1 MLKVKYLRL
10 VKYPRVLGSLRVGFL
25 SACERA
31 TKMRQVLVSLFLSNS
46 PPPPTNC
53 TTSERLLSNF
63 GFAFHVFVRD
73 LYEQAVSFGSS
84 SVKAQNKAYIF
95 GIKSGRQ
102 RERFCLC

>member
-1 MLKVKYLRL
+1 MRASDESETGFSLL
-10 VKYPRVLGSLRVGFL
+10 VFV
-25 SACERA
+25 
-31 TKMRQVLVSLFLSNS
+31 QS
-46 PPPPTNC
+46 PPPHELYRFRETGAKP
-53 TTSERLLSNF
+53 ERLLSNF

-95 GIKSGRQ
+95 DIKSGRR

>member
-1 MLKVKYLRL
+1 MRASDESETGFSLL
-10 VKYPRVLGSLRVGFL
+10 VFV
-25 SACERA
+25 
-31 TKMRQVLVSLFLSNS
+31 QS
-46 PPPPTNC
+46 PPPHELYRFRETGAKP
-53 TTSERLLSNF
+53 ERLLSNF

-95 GIKSGRQ
+95 GIKSGRR

>member
-1 MLKVKYLRL
+1 MRASDESETGFSLL
-10 VKYPRVLGSLRVGFL
+10 VFF
-25 SACERA
+25 
-31 TKMRQVLVSLFLSNS
+31 QS
-46 PPPPTNC
+46 PPPPHELYRLRETGAKP
-53 TTSERLLSNF
+53 ERLLSNF

-95 GIKSGRQ
+95 DIKSGRR

>member
-1 MLKVKYLRL
+1 MRASDENEKGFILL
-10 VKYPRVLGSLRVGFL
+10 VFF
-25 SACERA
+25 
-31 TKMRQVLVSLFLSNS
+31 QS
-46 PPPPTNC
+46 PPPPHELYRLRETGAKP
-53 TTSERLLSNF
+53 ERLLSNF

-95 GIKSGRQ
+95 DIKSGRR

>member
-25 SACERA
+25 SL
-31 TKMRQVLVSLFLSNS
+31 LVSVQSS
-46 PPPPTNC
+46 PPTNS
-53 TTSERLLSNF
+53 TASERLLSNF

-84 SVKAQNKAYIF
+84 SVKAQNNAYIF
-95 GIKSGRQ
+95 GIKSGRR

>member
-1 MLKVKYLRL
+1 MRASDENET
-10 VKYPRVLGSLRVGFL
+10 GFSL
-25 SACERA
+25 
-31 TKMRQVLVSLFLSNS
+31 LVSVQFP

-73 LYEQAVSFGSS
+73 LYEQAVLFGSS

-95 GIKSGRQ
+95 GIKSGRR